1 MVVSSSELVDFV
13 ESIFGSKVYMAV
25 LAVENVS
32 KEVVKYL
39 EERCRKYNIKLI
51 YGREISRLDR
61 LD

>member
-1 MVVSSSELVDFV
+1 VSSSELVDFV

-25 LAVENVS
+25 LAIENVS

-51 YGREISRLDR
+51 YGRGDL
-61 LD
+61 